1 MAKQSITQSAF
12 LYLDTQP
19 LLFHYALAMVT
30 VTAALLATLYTPVIG
45 ERTAF
50 MLFYF
55 AIIQSTFWLGRNPG
69 ICAIV
74 LSLIN
79 NR

>member
-50 MLFYF
+50 MLFF
-55 AIIQSTFWLGRNPG
+55 LRLSSPRSGSEG
-69 ICAIV
+69 ILESV
-74 LSLIN
+74 RSFYL
-79 NR
+79 